1 MTIETTTIG
10 GLPDATTPL
19 TGNERVPMDQ
29 AGATKDARAVRMSPS
44 WSMRPAPSREDLTTF
59 AACEAGLGRADR
71 KRVA

>member
-29 AGATKDARAVRMSPS
+29 AGATKDATA
-44 WSMRPAPSREDLTTF
+44 
-59 AACEAGLGRADR
+59 
-71 KRVA
+71 RVVSGSG